1 MNKAQ
6 PNTIEEGTMGIG
18 VSIFLMAVG
27 AVLAFAVETTTSGVD
42 LDTIG
47 IILMVIGAI
56 GLLFSLLVFGPRRD
70 EVVTTTRERELL

>member
-1 MNKAQ
+1 
-6 PNTIEEGTMGIG
+6 MGIG

-27 AVLAFAVETTTSGVD
+27 AVLTFAVETTARGAD

-47 IILMVIGAI
+47 IILMIVGAI

-70 EVVTTTRERELL
+70 DTVTTVREREIV